1 LIAEVPTLAIEN
13 VFITNNTS
21 IIQDEVLAS
30 RLGLIPL
37 KGGKAGLD
45 WIRWF
50 KEGSSLT
57 DYNTV
62 VLHLDVECTWQEKG
76 KELFLKGV
84 TDANKLYVNSNGPF
98 LTSGN
103 CFGARTNDECL

>member
-1 LIAEVPTLAIEN
+1 
-13 VFITNNTS
+13 
-21 IIQDEVLAS
+21 VLAS

-62 VLHLDVECTWQEKG
+62 VLHLDVECSWQEKG

-84 TDANKLYVNSNGPF
+84 TDANKLYVNSNGPL
-98 LTSGN
+98 LTFGN
-103 CFGARTNDECL
+103 SVGAQLTTNAYSISKHVHPGDDRSTS